1 MFNKLNEPVFLK
13 DDSSAEK
20 ELEFLKTLPP
30 SPETEQY
37 IKCVEAGIIG
47 EKQIRF
53 ELANSHMPMYVL
65 HDVFLEHNGLTAQ
78 IDYMVICRKY
88 TYLIECKNLYG
99 NIEINEKGD
108 FIRTVSF
115 GKFYRKEGIYSPITQ
130 SQRHLSLIEAII
142 KENFP
147 GFLKRLIST
156 KWYWKTVV
164 VLANPKTV
172 LNDKHAPKEVKS
184 QVIRADQL
192 IAYIKECES
201 KSKEHARNDKELKDI
216 AESWLKGCAENPV
229 NYAEKY
235 SAVKAPQQ
243 AGAVPPSGGA
253 PLCPKCN
260 VPMVKRTSKR
270 GDKKGEIFWGCPNFP
285 RCWNTIPIKEVSK

>member
-78 IDYMVICRKY
+78 IDYMVICRKNI
-88 TYLIECKNLYG
+88 YLIECKNLFG

-115 GKFYRKEGIYSPITQ
+115 GKFYRKEGIYSPVTQ
-130 SQRHLSLIEAII
+130 NQRHLDLITEIRKSNVNA
-142 KENFP
+142 
-147 GFLKRLIST
+147 FLKMILSNSS
-156 KWYWKTVV
+156 WKTVV
-164 VLANPKTV
+164 VLANPKTM
-172 LNDKHAPKEVKS
+172 LKDKDAPKDVKNK
-184 QVIRADQL
+184 VIRADQL
-192 IAYIKECES
+192 ISYIKESEA
-201 KSKEHARNDKELKDI
+201 KSKEYSSNDKEMKEI
-216 AESWLKGCAENPV
+216 AEIWLGRCKENPV

-235 SAVKAPQQ
+235 SAVKTPQQ
-243 AGAVPPSGGA
+243 AGAVPPSGEA

-285 RCWNTIPIKEVSK
+285 HCWNTIPIKEVSE